1 MTIKKALV
9 LSLLIPVGL
18 SLTGFASAQQGPQS
32 PDRPAFADIDT
43 DGNGELTLE
52 ELQNLGAA
60 RFAAN
65 DIDGDGALS
74 RDELL
79 AAGQERM
86 ASRADRMLERLD
98 TDEDGMISQE
108 EMAAA
113 QEGRGGRRSPE
124 RMFERVDA
132 DEDGVIS
139 QAEFEEAA
147 ERMMERRGGRH
158 GQRGDRG

>member
-1 MTIKKALV
+1 MTMKKAIA

-18 SLTGFASAQQGPQS
+18 SLAGVASAQTGPQLQE
-32 PDRPAFADIDT
+32 RPAFADLDT

-52 ELQNLGAA
+52 ELENFGAT
-60 RFAAN
+60 RFAAS
-65 DIDGDGALS
+65 DTDGDGALS

-79 AAGQERM
+79 SSSQERM
-86 ASRADRMLERLD
+86 QARADRMIERLD
-98 TDEDGMISQE
+98 ADEDGLISQE

-113 QEGRGGRRSPE
+113 REGRGRRSPE

-139 QAEFEEAA
+139 QAEFEAA
-147 ERMMERRGGRH
+147 SERMMERRGGRH
-158 GQRGDRG
+158 GNGGDRG